1 MKTAPGSLQI
11 VWGTIGPHT
20 GEGREMHI
28 VSTAK
33 FVIGLVFLAIAL
45 GFLPLALKERG
56 FGKFRQ
62 LSTLALIASAIFVA
76 RGVGLVEL

>member
-1 MKTAPGSLQI
+1 
-11 VWGTIGPHT
+11 
-20 GEGREMHI
+20 MHI

-45 GFLPLALKERG
+45 GFLPLALRERG

-62 LSTLALIASAIFVA
+62 LATLALIAAAIFVA
-76 RGVGLVEL
+76 RGLGLVEF

>member
-1 MKTAPGSLQI
+1 
-11 VWGTIGPHT
+11 
-20 GEGREMHI
+20 MHI

-45 GFLPLALKERG
+45 GFLPLALRERG

-62 LSTLALIASAIFVA
+62 LAALALVAAAIFLA
-76 RGVGLVEL
+76 RGLGLVEF

>member
-1 MKTAPGSLQI
+1 
-11 VWGTIGPHT
+11 
-20 GEGREMHI
+20 MHI

-62 LSTLALIASAIFVA
+62 LATLAVIAAVIFLG
-76 RGVGLVEL
+76 RGLGLVEF

>member
-1 MKTAPGSLQI
+1 
-11 VWGTIGPHT
+11 
-20 GEGREMHI
+20 MHI

-45 GFLPLALKERG
+45 GFLPLALRERG

-62 LSTLALIASAIFVA
+62 LTALALVAAGIFVA
-76 RGVGLVEL
+76 RGLGLTDF

>member
-1 MKTAPGSLQI
+1 
-11 VWGTIGPHT
+11 
-20 GEGREMHI
+20 MHI

-62 LSTLALIASAIFVA
+62 LVALALVACAFFVA
-76 RGVGLVEL
+76 RGLGLVEF

>member
-1 MKTAPGSLQI
+1 
-11 VWGTIGPHT
+11 
-20 GEGREMHI
+20 MHI

-45 GFLPLALKERG
+45 GVLPLALKERG

-62 LSTLALIASAIFVA
+62 LVAIALIASAIFLA
-76 RGVGLVEL
+76 RGLGLVNF